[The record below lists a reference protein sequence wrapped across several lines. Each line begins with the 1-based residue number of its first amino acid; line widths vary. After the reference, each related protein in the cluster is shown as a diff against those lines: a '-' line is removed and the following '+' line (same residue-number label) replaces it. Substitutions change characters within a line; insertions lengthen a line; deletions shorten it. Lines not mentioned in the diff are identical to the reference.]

1 MEALMKISGKRTR
14 ILMVATRVILGEALR
29 CLIEREPDLKVT
41 HTGYDSTQILGK
53 IKARKGNWD
62 VVLLILFR
70 PDGGTSNRVKEI
82 KRIQPDLRVL
92 VLNFDRDDHYGV
104 RLLRAGAD
112 GYLTADSKPG
122 DLLEAIRKIVLG
134 GTYIHPA
141 LTAQLAI
148 QLKGGLLQSLHST
161 LTDREYEVLRL
172 IAVGRSRSEIAQ
184 TLSLR
189 PRTVHTH
196 RARILEKM
204 NMKNDVEL
212 ARYAL
217 KEGLAD

>member
-1 MEALMKISGKRTR
+1 
-14 ILMVATRVILGEALR
+14 MVATRFIRGEALR
-29 CLIEREPDLKVT
+29 CLIEREPGLKVT
-41 HTGYDSTQILGK
+41 GTVYDSTQILGK
-53 IKARKGNWD
+53 IKTQKDTWD
-62 VVLLILFR
+62 VVLWNLFR
-70 PDGGTSNRVKEI
+70 PDSGTSDSVKEM
-82 KRIQPDLRVL
+82 KRIQPNLPVL

-122 DLLEAIRKIVLG
+122 DLLKAIRKIALG

-148 QLKGGLLQSLHST
+148 QLKGGLLQPLHST

-172 IAVGRSRSEIAQ
+172 IAVGRSRPEIAH

-189 PRTVHTH
+189 PRTVHRH